1 MTFKI
6 YYFTGAK
13 AAADVMSPVL
23 NLSPTEILKNNEGML
38 EKDLRKSIAL
48 PSTPSDLVS
57 SSEKAAT
64 DAKIKTTRDIELK
77 RKKMEVTK
85 KNAVASVKKEIETK
99 LETAREE
106 NGLVE
111 GTYRKLLVVIVRSK
125 CFFYIILRLKNLKKV
140 E

>member
-1 MTFKI
+1 
-6 YYFTGAK
+6 
-13 AAADVMSPVL
+13 MSPVL
-23 NLSPTEILKNNEGML
+23 NLSPNEILKNNEGML
-38 EKDLRKSIAL
+38 EKDLRKSIAS

-64 DAKIKTTRDIELK
+64 DAKIKTTQDIELK
-77 RKKMEVTK
+77 RKKMETTK

-106 NGLVE
+106 NGLAE

-125 CFFYIILRLKNLKKV
+125 CFFLLFYVWKLKKV
-140 E
+140 EISVDL